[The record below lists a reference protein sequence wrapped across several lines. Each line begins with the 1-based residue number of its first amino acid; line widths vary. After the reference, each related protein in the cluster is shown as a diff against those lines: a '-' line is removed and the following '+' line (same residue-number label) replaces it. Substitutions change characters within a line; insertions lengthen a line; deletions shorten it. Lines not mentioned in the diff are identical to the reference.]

1 MSFSNEVRN
10 ELAHII
16 PGKACCQQAELA
28 ALLALRGEIIA
39 KEDGKRYLQVE
50 AENAA
55 SARKVYRLLKEFC
68 KLQPAVRIVQRKR
81 FKQTRFYLAESLLTD
96 ADMQF
101 LQAAGLIDLE
111 GNLHREADW
120 KMLGKNCCKRAYLRG
135 VFMCKGFINRP
146 EGNYHFEIVLND
158 SNMAQDI
165 KKILAK
171 LKLEARIGERKNNL
185 IVYIKDSEKIVDF
198 LRLVEASK
206 ALLDFENVRI
216 IKSMRNQVNRQ
227 VNCETAN
234 LGKTIDASVRQ
245 VELIENLIEKVGINK
260 IPRQFKEL
268 AVLRIDHP
276 DSTLKE
282 LGLMMTPPLTKSGVA
297 YRMRKMER
305 FAEETL
311 GQE

>member
-1 MSFSNEVRN
+1 MSFSNDVRN

-16 PGKACCQQAELA
+16 PSKTCCKNAELA
-28 ALLALRGEIIA
+28 ALLTLRGQIIE
-39 KEDGKRYLQVE
+39 KEDGSRQLQVE

-55 SARKVYRLLKEFC
+55 SARKVYRLLKENC
-68 KLQPAVRIVQRKR
+68 HLQPGVRIVQRKR
-81 FKQTRFYLAESLLTD
+81 FKQTRFYLAESRLCDQDVQL
-96 ADMQF
+96 MQQLGF
-101 LQAAGLIDLE
+101 LDEE
-111 GNLHREADW
+111 GKINREVDW
-120 KMLGKNCCKRAYLRG
+120 KIMGKSCCKRAYLRG

-146 EGNYHFEIVLND
+146 EGNYHLEIVLSD
-158 SNMAQDI
+158 SNLAQDI

-171 LKLEARIGERKNNL
+171 LKLEARVGERKNNL
-185 IVYIKDSEKIVDF
+185 IVYLKESEKIVDF

-206 ALLDFENVRI
+206 ALLAFENVRI

-245 VELIENLIEKVGINK
+245 VELIESLIEKVGIGK
-260 IPRQFKEL
+260 IPQQFREL

-297 YRMRKMER
+297 YRMRKMEL

-311 GQE
+311 NKE

>member
-10 ELAHII
+10 ELARII
-16 PGKACCQQAELA
+16 PNKSCCQKAELA
-28 ALLALRGEIIA
+28 ALLALRGEIIY
-39 KEDGKRYLQVE
+39 KEDGSRNLLVE
-50 AENAA
+50 ADNAA
-55 SARKVYRLLKEFC
+55 SARKVYRLLKDNC
-68 KLQPAVRIVQRKR
+68 KLQPNVRIVQRKR
-81 FKQTRFYLAESLLTD
+81 FKQTRFYLAQSQLNDSDIKMMEE
-96 ADMQF
+96 M
-101 LQAAGLIDLE
+101 GLIDSE
-111 GNLHREADW
+111 GNIRREVDW
-120 KMLGKNCCKRAYLRG
+120 KMMGRSCCKRAYLRA

-146 EGNYHFEIVLND
+146 EGNYHLEIVLND
-158 SNMAQDI
+158 NSMAHDI

-171 LKLEARIGERKNNL
+171 LRVEARIGERKNNL

-198 LRLVEASK
+198 LRVIEASK

-234 LGKTIDASVRQ
+234 LGKTIEASVRQ
-245 VELIENLIEKVGINK
+245 VELIESLIARLGINR
-260 IPRQFKEL
+260 IPKQFREL

-282 LGLMMTPPLTKSGVA
+282 LGLLMTPPLTKSGVA

-305 FAEETL
+305 YAEEMMNKN
-311 GQE
+311 

>member
-1 MSFSNEVRN
+1 MSFSNDVRN
-10 ELAHII
+10 ELAHIM
-16 PGKACCQQAELA
+16 PNKACCQKAELV
-28 ALLALRGEIIA
+28 ALLALRGGIIS
-39 KEDGKRYLQVE
+39 KEDGNKYLQVE

-55 SARKVYRLLKEFC
+55 SARKVYRLLKENC
-68 KLQPAVRIVQRKR
+68 QLQPAVRIVQRKR
-81 FKQTRFYLAESLLTD
+81 FKQTRFYLAESRLTD
-96 ADMQF
+96 QDEQL
-101 LQAAGLIDLE
+101 LQTMGLLDAKGEI
-111 GNLHREADW
+111 RPEADW
-120 KMLGKNCCKRAYLRG
+120 SILSKNCCKRAYLRS

-146 EGNYHFEIVLND
+146 EGNYHLEIVLND

-185 IVYIKDSEKIVDF
+185 IVYLKDSEKIVDF
-198 LRLVEASK
+198 LRLIEASK
-206 ALLDFENVRI
+206 ALLNFENVRI

-245 VELIENLIEKVGINK
+245 VELIENLIEKVGIHK
-260 IPRQFKEL
+260 IPQQFREL
-268 AVLRIDHP
+268 ATLRIDHP

-311 GQE
+311 APE